1 MIAAAAPRPIRWI
14 VSITP
19 PLGIEEEQSR
29 CRTLV
34 SIFAVGDA
42 SQSTPI
48 LSGFSARMRAWAGG
62 IPLRLGGSD
71 RRWRSENRER
81 RSCGEQHS
89 EDIMPTHRP
98 LGAVQP

>member
-48 LSGFSARMRAWAGG
+48 LPGFSARLRAPAGG
-62 IPLRLGGSD
+62 LLVRLGDSD

-81 RSCGEQHS
+81 RPCGEQHS
-89 EDIMPTHRP
+89 EDVLPTHRS